1 MKRREPPLL
10 ATWMLRHLTAG
21 DRDEALD
28 GDLLEVF
35 RLGRSDVWYWRQ
47 IIAACVISWCSNV
60 YARGPALVF
69 ALLWSTLSPVWYATI
84 EAIEASPA
92 ADRASQLSGPL
103 WLPLAVIGWI
113 VLHAAFLWAGL
124 LIYKLAHT
132 VLRKPL
138 QQTDLHRAFRIVLL
152 IFPPVYGVTFLI
164 ANLYWY
170 SLPGLANANLA
181 ATSWERIFD
190 FGILANFIRFPYLV
204 ALVVALWG
212 TVHRIGHQANQT
224 YVDAT
229 PGWTPTESDSI
240 AVTRMPEPT
249 AARRFL
255 VFMVAAGL
263 VNSMIV
269 ALLLCRL
276 PESQTGSLGSLFE
289 NALKFVVIGALGGI
303 AGSWL
308 YWKSPASLFRQ
319 ESPVPFSLFALTCA
333 AGWVWVPAMML
344 FAEQVSAAAAFVAM
358 SGAFMLSAG
367 LRRATY
373 FVFAPAHP
381 TALPWED
388 GDIFSESLYRPPV
401 EFHGYIIAL
410 GLFAAGAAVASR
422 SNYTAAALLA
432 MSASIFAWKK
442 TVARGEASEREVNL
456 KRAVMRIACAVVP
469 AILLTMWAL
478 LDGVAHRN
486 EAARASAAANADA
499 RARKS
504 VPPNAK
510 APFSASGIGG
520 YESVVLWP
528 YPRKKE
534 IVPPLAVDDS
544 LLAPGTK
551 RPVVIRFNGPYWV
564 LQAPSKRPGPE
575 AHVAQGTPAKVHI
588 ESNNALALVMN
599 AHQKLAHAIR
609 VARCRQI
616 EIEIE
621 NRDNKEG
628 LVSLG
633 VLLTDEES
641 SPKRTLYLGQQPVV
655 STEPGHF
662 FVKTTPAYDT
672 VRFSVPPSAPMRT
685 FNGITVMFL
694 PDIEHTFVAPK
705 IAILQFKLLPR

>member
-1 MKRREPPLL
+1 MKRREPPPL
-10 ATWMLRHLTAG
+10 AKWMLRHLTAG

-28 GDLLEVF
+28 GDLLEAF
-35 RLGRSDVWYWRQ
+35 RLGRSNVWYWRQ
-47 IIAACVISWCSNV
+47 IIAACVISWRSNV

-69 ALLWSTLSPVWYATI
+69 ALLWSMFSPVWYATI
-84 EAIEASPA
+84 DAIEASPA
-92 ADRASQLSGPL
+92 IDKASQLSGPL
-103 WLPLAVIGWI
+103 WLPLALIGWI
-113 VLHAAFLWAGL
+113 TLHAAFLWAGL

-138 QQTDLHRAFRIVLL
+138 QQKDLHRAFWIVLL
-152 IFPPVYGVTFLI
+152 IFPLAYGPTFLI

-181 ATSWERIFD
+181 ATSWGRIFD
-190 FGILANFIRFPYLV
+190 LGILANFIRFPYFV

-212 TVHRIGHQANQT
+212 TVHGIGHETNQI

-229 PGWTPTESDSI
+229 PGWTPTESDPI
-240 AVTRMPEPT
+240 AVRRMPEPT

-255 VFMVAAGL
+255 AFMVAAGM

-269 ALLLCRL
+269 ALLLCSL
-276 PESQTGSLGSLFE
+276 PESQTGSLGSLFA
-289 NALKFVVIGALGGI
+289 NALKFVVIGALGGV

-308 YWKSPASLFRQ
+308 YWKSPASLFRRG
-319 ESPVPFSLFALTCA
+319 SPVPFSLFALTCA
-333 AGWVWVPAMML
+333 AGWVWVPAMTL

-358 SGAFMLSAG
+358 IGAFVLSAG

-373 FVFAPAHP
+373 VVFAPAHP
-381 TALPWED
+381 KALPWED
-388 GDIFSESLYRPPV
+388 GDLFSESLYRPPV

-410 GLFAAGAAVASR
+410 SLFGAGAAIASR

-432 MSASIFAWKK
+432 MSAFIFAWKR
-442 TVARGEASEREVNL
+442 TVPGGEALEREVHL
-456 KRAVMRIACAVVP
+456 KRAVMRIACAVIP

-486 EAARASAAANADA
+486 EVARASAAASADA
-499 RARKS
+499 RAKS
-504 VPPNAK
+504 VPPDAK
-510 APFSASGIGG
+510 VPFSASGIDG

-528 YPRKKE
+528 DPKKKE

-551 RPVVIRFNGPYWV
+551 RPLIIRFNGPYWV
-564 LQAPSKRPGPE
+564 LQPPSNRPGPE
-575 AHVAQGTPAKVHI
+575 AHVAQGTPVNVHI

-599 AHQKLAHAIR
+599 AHQKLAQAIR
-609 VARCRQI
+609 IARCRQI

-672 VRFSVPPSAPMRT
+672 LRFSVPPDAPMRK
-685 FNGITVMFL
+685 FNEITVMFL

-705 IAILQFKLLPR
+705 IAILQFELLPR